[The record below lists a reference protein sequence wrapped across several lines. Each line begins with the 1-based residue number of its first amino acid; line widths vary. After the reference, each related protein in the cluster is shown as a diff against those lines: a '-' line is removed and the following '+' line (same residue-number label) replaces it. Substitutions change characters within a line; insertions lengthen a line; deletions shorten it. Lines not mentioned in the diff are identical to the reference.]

1 MTGYDN
7 ERDYMFEG
15 AISERDYA
23 VEQSM
28 TAPRTEMRRVVFEYL
43 QDRKLDKFLEDL
55 SDDTISDMYIE
66 LNRWRD

>member
-7 ERDYMFEG
+7 ERDYMFEE
-15 AISERDYA
+15 AISDRDYMI
-23 VEQSM
+23 EQSM
-28 TAPRTEMRRVVFEYL
+28 TAPKTEMRRVVFEYL
-43 QDRKLDKFLEDL
+43 QDRRLDKFLEDL

>member
-1 MTGYDN
+1 MGYDK

-28 TAPRTEMRRVVFEYL
+28 TAPRLEMRREVFEYL
-43 QDRKLDKFLEDL
+43 QYRKLDMFLEDF

>member
-1 MTGYDN
+1 MGYDN
-7 ERDYMFEG
+7 ERNYMLEE

-28 TAPRTEMRRVVFEYL
+28 TAPRLEMRRVVFEYL